1 MERKRFR
8 IASEKESFSAVCFC
22 AHTPAGPCW
31 GHTSSFPAVL
41 CGSRLSTSHLDHA
54 SHTPVLTL
62 PPQRLYANGSVDDSP
77 RGACGALLPVQ
88 QTGGCRMVRQCDPF
102 WRGRGV
108 QGVRQTLS
116 HGAGHN
122 GTIARRLPDREGVRG
137 FRWRPPRPRFC
148 SPPQRAIWK
157 SPVMDDATQGICSPL
172 VVCWTP
178 ARTALRATSISRPGM
193 ASSRKS
199 WLVNGELRPAPSLAV
214 FPGLV
219 A

>member
-88 QTGGCRMVRQCDPF
+88 QTGDSRQGRECHPS
-102 WRGRGV
+102 RGGRGV
-108 QGVRQTLS
+108 KHVRQTLS
-116 HGAGHN
+116 DVGARIG
-122 GTIARRLPDREGVRG
+122 AVKRDFPDRACVREC
-137 FRWRPPRPRFC
+137 PRLAAVPAPSG
-148 SPPQRAIWK
+148 SPPQWRA
-157 SPVMDDATQGICSPL
+157 ARCSAAQLQPGQAAEDRL
-172 VVCWTP
+172 GLRLKGSLG
-178 ARTALRATSISRPGM
+178 ARATRRLVGVGGQLQLCSRRGD
-193 ASSRKS
+193 
-199 WLVNGELRPAPSLAV
+199 
-214 FPGLV
+214 
-219 A
+219 